1 MIIEGDPT
9 GYAQDRIECVDES
22 GMIMSSVSGMFR
34 LSCLSDEVEVV
45 HIQIESSRESWL
57 EIETWESSVYD
68 W

>member
-1 MIIEGDPT
+1 
-9 GYAQDRIECVDES
+9 
-22 GMIMSSVSGMFR
+22 MIMSSVSGMFR